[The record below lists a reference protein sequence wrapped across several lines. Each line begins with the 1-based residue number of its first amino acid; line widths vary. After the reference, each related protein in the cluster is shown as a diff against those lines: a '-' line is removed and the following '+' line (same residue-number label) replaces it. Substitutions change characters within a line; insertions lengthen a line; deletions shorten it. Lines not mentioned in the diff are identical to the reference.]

1 MFTGTTPTFILTFG
15 EDVDFTDAKSVVV
28 TFATDYRK
36 VITEKSGDELEI
48 DGNVIRFSFTQEET
62 LAMRPG
68 AKLIQVNVL
77 FSDNSRVASEIVSVT
92 WDRNLKGDVML

>member
-28 TFATDYRK
+28 TFATDYYK

-68 AKLIQVNVL
+68 TKLIQVNAL
-77 FSDNSRVASEIVSVT
+77 FYDGSRVASEIVSVVL
-92 WDRNLKGDVML
+92 DRNLKGVVML